1 MAQFDYYLMPDG
13 AGFWVDCQTEL
24 MENYTTRFVVPLV
37 PHQDAPHPSAAKLNP
52 QFEIAGRSY
61 ELLTQFAGTIP
72 PEELVRRSG
81 SLEHERYAILN
92 ALDFLITGV

>member
-1 MAQFDYYLMPDG
+1 MAQFDYYARSGG

-24 MENYTTRFVVPLV
+24 MEAYQTRFVVPLV
-37 PHQDAPHPSAAKLNP
+37 PSEDAPRPSAAQLNP
-52 QFEIAGRSY
+52 RFEIAGRNY

-72 PEELVRRSG
+72 LDELGRPIG
-81 SLEHERYAILN
+81 SLEDQRYALLN

>member
-1 MAQFDYYLMPDG
+1 MAQFDYFARPDG

-24 MENYTTRFVVPLV
+24 MESYQTRFVVPLV
-37 PHQDAPHPSAAKLNP
+37 LTTDAPRPSAAGLNP
-52 QFEIAGRSY
+52 NFEIAGRTY

-72 PEELVRRSG
+72 VVELGQPAG
-81 SLEHERYAILN
+81 SLERQRYAILN